1 MLASPC
7 GALPGGVLKKARI
20 WGLFQHSH
28 LNVAGDEV
36 DQAGEH
42 QLERIDPL
50 QVVIG
55 ARPRIE
61 SSRIPWAAPTYPP

>member
-1 MLASPC
+1 M
-7 GALPGGVLKKARI
+7 GT
-20 WGLFQHSH
+20 FQHSH

-50 QVVIG
+50 QVVIA